1 MTLSLRCKRIEIQSF
16 AKQRVILQ
24 VMDRNMDYGVVYEG
38 RETSMTTD
46 RNSDYGD
53 YDYMS

>member
-24 VMDRNMDYGVVYEG
+24 VIDRNMDYGVVYEG
-38 RETSMTTD
+38 KETSMTTD

>member
-1 MTLSLRCKRIEIQSF
+1 MTLSLRCKGIDIQSF

-38 RETSMTTD
+38 RETSKTTD